1 MKPSP
6 FYPLKHDALVSST
19 EPNRKNRDDYIESKK
34 DVKKY
39 LDSHFSGNDRRRDCS
54 PNKVSYERQLDSFI
68 KNQMISTLSS

>member
-19 EPNRKNRDDYIESKK
+19 EPNRKNRDDYIESKN

-54 PNKVSYERQLDSFI
+54 SNKVSYERQLDSFI